1 MDKLERELRNLEKEL
16 AKAENNSKGT
26 FLHKFNIQRLKALI
40 ELKKNAIQ
48 KLQRQSRGN

>member
-1 MDKLERELRNLEKEL
+1 MDKLEKEL
-16 AKAENNSKGT
+16 EDLEQQLQRAEKNSKET

-48 KLQRQSRGN
+48 KLQRQSNG